1 MSEYSKVCY
10 PKTFIDQVI
19 FRLDF
24 LQYIPNDLLFT
35 DELEKEINK
44 SFPRKKKDQILR
56 FNSINVQ
63 FDTSNNGLPNANGTI
78 IEGLQKEYSTLDGK
92 NKLFLSNKFIA
103 LEINSYVSFDE
114 HIKCL
119 RSCIISLF
127 SNRILTV
134 ARTGIRYINIYDQ
147 DKIKLKK
154 KFFSDDLAASLIVKK
169 DLQDSDALLLIRSMH
184 TTEYRL
190 DSMTLNFRYGMY
202 NPEYPNVLKKNSF
215 VLDYDCFSDEMVESS
230 EKVIQTI
237 IQGHSMIQ
245 SLFEKNITDDMRKV
259 MNDGL

>member
-1 MSEYSKVCY
+1 M
-10 PKTFIDQVI
+10 
-19 FRLDF
+19 
-24 LQYIPNDLLFT
+24 
-35 DELEKEINK
+35 
-44 SFPRKKKDQILR
+44 
-56 FNSINVQ
+56 
-63 FDTSNNGLPNANGTI
+63 
-78 IEGLQKEYSTLDGK
+78 
-92 NKLFLSNKFIA
+92 
-103 LEINSYVSFDE
+103 
-114 HIKCL
+114 
-119 RSCIISLF
+119 
-127 SNRILTV
+127 
-134 ARTGIRYINIYDQ
+134 
-147 DKIKLKK
+147 
-154 KFFSDDLAASLIVKK
+154 KK